1 MHRCILK
8 LYILPHLDIGLNK
21 VNRIVLMNKKQQK
34 GLRIHMISICTRFN
48 DLDKHAYDISSA
60 VM

>member
-8 LYILPHLDIGLNK
+8 LYIHFVVLDIGLNK
-21 VNRIVLMNKKQQK
+21 VNRIVFMNKKQQ
-34 GLRIHMISICTRFN
+34 RIHMISICTRFN